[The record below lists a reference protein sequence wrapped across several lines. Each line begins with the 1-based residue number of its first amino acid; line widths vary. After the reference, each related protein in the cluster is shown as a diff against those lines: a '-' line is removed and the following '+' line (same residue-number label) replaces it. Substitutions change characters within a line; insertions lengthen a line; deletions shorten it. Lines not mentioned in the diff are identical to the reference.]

1 MWKGWIWNQRTPRP
15 LSHCPH
21 AGFAGHPSALPSGG
35 RVWPPACLRCS
46 KNGTWRTWEGCPF
59 LPSTAA
65 RAPSEPGPSSVGRLG
80 IPQAAFLVAL
90 GTGWACEATAS
101 LPRQFAGKWF
111 LVSVAARCAHLSENS
126 DNLEATNIVV
136 SVPSTRAL
144 PAGLLV
150 DTFRPLDGH
159 CWNIKQMYFPTKTP
173 GRFQLKGRRKLV
185 DVVVQT
191 DYSSYAILY
200 YQKDRK
206 ISAKLYGRAVRV
218 SDAVMAT
225 FEQRVA
231 AVGMN
236 EDSIFYFP
244 VYGELWMPPVPARHV
259 GHTHA
264 LPEPP

>member
-1 MWKGWIWNQRTPRP
+1 M
-15 LSHCPH
+15 
-21 AGFAGHPSALPSGG
+21 APSAFLLPLLLLLLASPAGT
-35 RVWPPACLRCS
+35 RRPRKRPPPENPIDKIRAQE
-46 KNGTWRTWEGCPF
+46 NF
-59 LPSTAA
+59 DAA
-65 RAPSEPGPSSVGRLG
+65 
-80 IPQAAFLVAL
+80 
-90 GTGWACEATAS
+90 
-101 LPRQFAGKWF
+101 QFAGKWF

-244 VYGELWMPPVPARHV
+244 VYGFCDSADQFHLLDDTKYTGRM
-259 GHTHA
+259 
-264 LPEPP
+264 